1 VKNPT
6 TISTII
12 AAANQAPIN
21 SKEPKKSDSNRLTVD
36 LHPKSKTVIDN
47 VEANTSLSKNSIVG
61 IIVDDFILN
70 HVLQERAERPSDRL
84 HLIIHLLNL
93 NPLLFCKLLNNNF
106 KGNLILTHFQK
117 PTALDEFIFESPS
130 IQDFCLNSGVSY
142 DWLIYGK
149 GRPSYNPA
157 IPVEGLSKRLSK
169 DKSVHFFKVIGHDQ
183 IIITEEV
190 SWDLGR
196 QSVTFHKYLGVIT
209 PNDKEILASELND
222 FTSTMNTR
230 IKFWSIP
237 SFNGQDAQSGNLAN
251 QAINLNICQSMSLD
265 ELVSEY

>member
-1 VKNPT
+1 MKNPT

-130 IQDFCLNSGVSY
+130 IQDFCLNS
-142 DWLIYGK
+142 I
-149 GRPSYNPA
+149 RA
-157 IPVEGLSKRLSK
+157 
-169 DKSVHFFKVIGHDQ
+169 H
-183 IIITEEV
+183 
-190 SWDLGR
+190 
-196 QSVTFHKYLGVIT
+196 
-209 PNDKEILASELND
+209 
-222 FTSTMNTR
+222 
-230 IKFWSIP
+230 
-237 SFNGQDAQSGNLAN
+237 
-251 QAINLNICQSMSLD
+251 
-265 ELVSEY
+265 